1 MRLPDSFS
9 FRRRPRGV
17 FKWVLRLPVYLFR
30 FRLGFLLGD
39 RFLLITHVGRCSGT
53 LHDTPVEVV
62 VHDADTR
69 EYVVCSGT
77 GPQADWYRNLQAK
90 PVRRVQVGN
99 RRWVPDQ
106 RMLDDVESAARFAEY
121 ELAHPRAAERLL
133 DAMGNS
139 YDGTAAG
146 RVAMMADMPM
156 VAFSVDGPPAVS
168 DL

>member
-9 FRRRPRGV
+9 FRRRPRGL
-17 FKWVLRLPVYLFR
+17 FKRILGLPVLLYR
-30 FRLGFLLGD
+30 YRLGFLLGD
-39 RFLLITHVGRCSGT
+39 RFLLITHVGRRTGE
-53 LHDTPVEVV
+53 LHHTPVEVV

-69 EYVVCSGT
+69 EYIVCSGT
-77 GPQADWYRNLQAK
+77 GPRADWYRNLQAK

-106 RMLDDVESAARFAEY
+106 RMLDDDEAAARFAEY
-121 ELAHPRAAERLL
+121 ELAHPRAAEKLL
-133 DAMGNS
+133 ESMGNS

-146 RVAMMADMPM
+146 RVVMMADMPM
-156 VAFSVDGPPAVS
+156 VAFSEDGPPAVS